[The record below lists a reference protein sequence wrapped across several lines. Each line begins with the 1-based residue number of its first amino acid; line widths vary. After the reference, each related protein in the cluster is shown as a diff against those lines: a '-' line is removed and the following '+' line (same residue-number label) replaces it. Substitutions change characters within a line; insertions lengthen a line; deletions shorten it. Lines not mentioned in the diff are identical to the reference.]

1 MKNRKILI
9 LLLSAIFLSVVVVF
23 TSRAQETETVY
34 VNEINRTVLA
44 GSGTVFTKDF
54 NNTSKIKVEPT
65 EGNLI
70 WCAVISAKPTEK
82 TNVFE
87 VTFTKKGFQT
97 EEEVTIPEGGFIYAA
112 HVDDTE
118 EAIAS
123 GLFEISSQNMDK
135 TMTIEVG
142 DLITL
147 SGINLVTGTI
157 TEDAFIYLDEV
168 DVEESEVSTP
178 EESLPDETSPEDI
191 SPASSVDI
199 PATGD
204 NDTFAF
210 IVAIFIT
217 ACSLLFTSAFII
229 RKNK

>member
-118 EAIAS
+118 EAIVS

-168 DVEESEVSTP
+168 DV